1 MIEGARSKGTPS
13 AKSAV
18 AKDHQDMAERIMKE
32 WKRGDLVF
40 LKGSRRVGLE
50 KVVDHLKAKALEARK
65 S

>member
-1 MIEGARSKGTPS
+1 
-13 AKSAV
+13 
-18 AKDHQDMAERIMKE
+18 MAERIMKG

-50 KVVDHLKAKALEARK
+50 KVADHLKSKASEARK

>member
-1 MIEGARSKGTPS
+1 
-13 AKSAV
+13 
-18 AKDHQDMAERIMKE
+18 MAERIMKE

-50 KVVDHLKAKALEARK
+50 KVVDHLKGKALEART